1 MNVRIISRVIIVNP
15 EKDALLLARNKG
27 ASFWYPPGGGWE
39 VETGE
44 SLAQAGEREVMEEC
58 GVAVSIHKMLYLQEF
73 HEAKQTALEVFFL
86 GSTESEIDPNHV
98 DLDPNGAVEEVKWIS
113 FTELEDLK
121 VFPERIKETLL
132 TDIESLESLGD
143 QYMYDSI
150 V

>member
-1 MNVRIISRVIIVNP
+1 MNVRIISRVIIINP
-15 EKDALLLARNKG
+15 EKNALLLARNRG

-39 VETGE
+39 SDTGE

-58 GVAVSIHKMLYLQEF
+58 GVEVSIHKMLYLQEF
-73 HEAKQTALEVFFL
+73 HEAKQTALEIFFL

-98 DLDPNGAVEEVKWIS
+98 DLDPDGAVEEVKWIP
-113 FTELEDLK
+113 FTDLQDLK
-121 VFPERIKETLL
+121 IFPTRIKETLL
-132 TDIESLESLGD
+132 PDIEALESLED